1 MPRKI
6 LFITG
11 TRADFGK
18 LKSLIRVLEDHPD
31 FEPWIFITGMHTLSL
46 YGDTWIEVRKSGFS
60 RLHVFHNQYVGE
72 PMPSILANTIQ
83 GLSRYVA
90 ELDPDLIVVHGDRV
104 EALAGALV
112 GTLSNIRV
120 AHVEGGERSGTVD
133 ELIRHAVS
141 KISHLHFVANEEAR
155 FRLIQMG
162 ENDSHIFVVGSPD
175 IDVMLSDSLPSI
187 EAVRAKYEIPFEE
200 YGVVLFHPVTTEHGS
215 MGIYARQLV
224 DAVLASG
231 RNFVVIYPNNDL
243 GTSLI
248 LPEYERLREHPNIRL
263 YPSIAFEYFLTL
275 LENSQLMVGNSSAG
289 VREAPVYG
297 VRSINIGTRQNLRFT
312 GESIR
317 NVSYESK
324 EILEVIQADF
334 GRPAERAT
342 SYFGDGRSA
351 EHFLWAMTDGR
362 VFHVP
367 QQKVFKDLS
376 SLSLITMAQEV
387 A

>member
-200 YGVVLFHPVTTEHGS
+200 YGVVLFHPVTTEHSS

-275 LENSQLMVGNSSAG
+275 LENAQLMVGNSSAG

-351 EHFLWAMTDGR
+351 EHFLWAMTDGH

-376 SLSLITMAQEV
+376 SLSLVTMAQEV